1 MEGKMGSYTAVEAV
15 VRKGKIY
22 PTEPGRLPD
31 EGRLLLI
38 VLDERKHKADPKRI
52 GSLLGWLKTD
62 LDATKWQRDIR
73 SEWEDRL

>member
-1 MEGKMGSYTAVEAV
+1 MGSYTAVEAF

-22 PTEPGRLPD
+22 PIEPGRLPD

-38 VLDERKHKADPKRI
+38 VLEEQKHKADPKRI

-62 LDATKWQRDIR
+62 LDATTWQRKIR
-73 SEWEDRL
+73 SEWDDRL